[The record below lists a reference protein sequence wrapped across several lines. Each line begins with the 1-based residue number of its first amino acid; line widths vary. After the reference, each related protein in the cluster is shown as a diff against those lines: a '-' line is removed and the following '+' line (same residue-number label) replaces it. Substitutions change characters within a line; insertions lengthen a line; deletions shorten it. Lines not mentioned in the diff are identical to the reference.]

1 MVKRNRNVLFLA
13 NIDLNPN
20 EGIYKKIIAQAKG
33 FKNANSDGWI
43 VTKQGGNS
51 VYANTEN
58 EIFEVS
64 RKNLFQLSKEI
75 ILRNNIRAV
84 YIRHMI
90 PSFSLVFFLLWLKKN
105 NIEIYYE
112 IPTYPYFSEQFRVS
126 KKKYRA
132 LVKIILDII
141 FWPVIYMIINHL
153 IVIKSNSKVKVF
165 KKMIE
170 ITNGADTHSLKI
182 KKYEQNY
189 SKISLVAVGTIYP
202 YHGYDRILKGL
213 KAINEEY
220 NQKVIEI
227 NFIGKSSTLDD
238 LKKLSEK
245 LELKNVYFH
254 GTKTTEELND
264 LYDKFDL
271 GLGCLALHRRDADI
285 DTTIKVIEY
294 YCRGVAVLT
303 SGDSPLGEIFSNT
316 TIKIA
321 SNEDIIDLNYV
332 LSEFEKITQSDMQQ
346 ISQLSINKFSWNKII
361 FDLN

>member
-1 MVKRNRNVLFLA
+1 
-13 NIDLNPN
+13 
-20 EGIYKKIIAQAKG
+20 
-33 FKNANSDGWI
+33 
-43 VTKQGGNS
+43 
-51 VYANTEN
+51 
-58 EIFEVS
+58 
-64 RKNLFQLSKEI
+64 
-75 ILRNNIRAV
+75 
-84 YIRHMI
+84 
-90 PSFSLVFFLLWLKKN
+90 
-105 NIEIYYE
+105 
-112 IPTYPYFSEQFRVS
+112 
-126 KKKYRA
+126 
-132 LVKIILDII
+132 
-141 FWPVIYMIINHL
+141 
-153 IVIKSNSKVKVF
+153 
-165 KKMIE
+165 MIE